1 MKDRP
6 MCRVVIV
13 LAIYVV
19 VTVLILP
26 VTDWAKRL
34 FALPGLFSDL
44 VRVGLVLGLP
54 VAAILAWI
62 YPTLGHGDGPTDGIP
77 PEW

>member
-1 MKDRP
+1 MR
-6 MCRVVIV
+6 RVVIV

-54 VAAILAWI
+54 IAVILAWI
-62 YPTLGHGDGPTDGIP
+62 YP
-77 PEW
+77 PEG